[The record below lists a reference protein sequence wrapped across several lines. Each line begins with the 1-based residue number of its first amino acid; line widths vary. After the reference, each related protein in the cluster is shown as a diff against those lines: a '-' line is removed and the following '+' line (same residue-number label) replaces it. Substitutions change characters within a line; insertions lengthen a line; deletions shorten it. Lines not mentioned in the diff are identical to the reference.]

1 MRIFFHGFILFYSF
15 NFRHGNT
22 YNTDPAETE
31 KWDLN
36 TLESH
41 IINPIMD
48 FSSGMFTVPFEYC
61 SRN

>member
-1 MRIFFHGFILFYSF
+1 MRKCFYGSILFYSF
-15 NFRHGNT
+15 NFRLGNT

-41 IINPIMD
+41 IINPMVD
-48 FSSGMFTVPFEYC
+48 FPGGMFIVPFGYC